1 MLNVCIRFFIYL
13 LKHPLRLDVY
23 RCACIYLCKFA
34 LGGYV
39 LRKESTSYYI
49 RSIYVHIIRIQIF
62 VFMLYTN
69 V

>member
-23 RCACIYLCKFA
+23 RCA
-34 LGGYV
+34 YV
-39 LRKESTSYYI
+39 YMY
-49 RSIYVHIIRIQIF
+49 IYVSSHWEVMCSVKRARHIIYVPYVHIQIF
-62 VFMLYTN
+62 VFMLCTN